1 MSAPFSVDKL
11 LTLLDTVSPFSQAAA
26 WDNVGLM
33 VGAADREV
41 SGILLALD
49 PTPELLAECRHHHC
63 NTIITHHPPIFHPL
77 SSIRSDQPEGQLV
90 SQAIK
95 DNINL
100 LACHTNLDV
109 VTDGVSEVLARLLG
123 VTASVPLAPLDPPS
137 DASATTNANLPANG
151 FGRYGPLATPLSG
164 AEFLARIASRLKL
177 PALAVAGPLPEQV
190 ATVAVCGGSG
200 SDLARRAAEVGAD
213 IYITA
218 EIKHATAR
226 WAESRGL
233 CVVDAGHFATEN
245 PVVVKWAELIETH
258 LAAAGHPVP
267 VYSSRTQEGPFKSY
281 SYHQPNS

>member
-33 VGAADREV
+33 VGAVHREV

-49 PTPELLAECRHHHC
+49 PTPDLLEECRHHHC

-77 SSIRSDQPEGQLV
+77 PSIRTDQPEGQLV

-95 DNINL
+95 DDINL

-109 VTDGVSEVLARLLG
+109 VADGVSDVLARLLG
-123 VTASVPLAPLDPPS
+123 ITASAPLEPLERP
-137 DASATTNANLPANG
+137 AGAQAATGAKAPLSG
-151 FGRYGPLATPLSG
+151 FGRYGQLASPMAG
-164 AEFLARIASRLKL
+164 EEFLARISDRLKL
-177 PALAVAGPLPEQV
+177 PALSVAGPIPRQV
-190 ATVAVCGGSG
+190 STVAVCGGSG
-200 SDLARRAAEVGAD
+200 SELARRAAEVGAD

-218 EIKHATAR
+218 EVKHATAR
-226 WAESRGL
+226 WAENRGL

-245 PVVVKWAELIETH
+245 PVVAAWAELIKAQ
-258 LAAAGHPVP
+258 LATTGHPVP
-267 VYSSRTQEGPFKSY
+267 VYISRTQEGPFKFY
-281 SYHQPNS
+281 GYHQPNS